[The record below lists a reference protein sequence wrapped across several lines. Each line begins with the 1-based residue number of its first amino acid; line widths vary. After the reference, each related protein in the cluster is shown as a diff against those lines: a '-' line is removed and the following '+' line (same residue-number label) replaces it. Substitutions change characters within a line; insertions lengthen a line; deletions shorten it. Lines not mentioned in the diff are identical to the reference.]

1 MGKKIA
7 IPKGFDL
14 FHPVNEGSTGKKVR
28 YVQELLCVNGFNV
41 VIDGKFGPATAH
53 AVRRF
58 QEKRGLKVDGIVFAK
73 TYNELLKPFKNVI
86 KEIPVN
92 KRSVGEMVAAY
103 AEQHLKEHPIE
114 IGGQNKG
121 PWVRLYMN
129 GNEGPEW
136 PWCAGFVS
144 FILKQAFYSLGKS
157 LPFKTSYSCD
167 LLAVYAMGKDRF
179 LRGFKVENRR
189 QVKPGVIF
197 LSRRNPTDWV
207 HTGIVTGVELAKGI
221 FYTIEGNTNDGG
233 SREGREVC
241 RRIRSL
247 ENKDFVTLQ
256 PLRN

>member
-14 FHPVNEGSTGKKVR
+14 FHPVRQGSTGKKVR
-28 YVQELLCVNGFNV
+28 LVQELLCVHGLKV
-41 VIDGKFGPATAH
+41 VIDGKFGPATVH

-58 QEKRGLKVDGIVFAK
+58 QEKRGLMVDGIVFVK
-73 TYNELLKPFKNVI
+73 TYFELFKPFENVVG
-86 KEIPVN
+86 EIPAN
-92 KRSVGEMVAAY
+92 KMSAGEMVVAY
-103 AEQHLKEHPIE
+103 AQQHLKEHPIE

-129 GNEGPEW
+129 GNEGTEW

-144 FILKQAFYSLGKS
+144 FILKQAFYSLGKK
-157 LPFKTSYSCD
+157 LPFKTSFSCN

-179 LRGFKVENRR
+179 LRGFKVENLR

-221 FYTIEGNTNDGG
+221 FYTIEGNTNDEG
-233 SREGREVC
+233 SREGYEVC
-241 RRIRSL
+241 ERTRGFK
-247 ENKDFVTLQ
+247 NKDFLIID
-256 PLRN
+256 